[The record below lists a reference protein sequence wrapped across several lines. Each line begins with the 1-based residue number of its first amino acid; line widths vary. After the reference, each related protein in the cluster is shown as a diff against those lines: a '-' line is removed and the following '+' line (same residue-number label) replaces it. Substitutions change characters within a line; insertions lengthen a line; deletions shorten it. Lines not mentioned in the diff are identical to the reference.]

1 DEVLGRLEVLGQP
14 APAWAVTWVGSKSA
28 SLKEVKRNVVALA
41 FLDPSDSGSAEVAAT
56 LETLRQEH
64 RTRGLASV
72 AIVSAPEASEE
83 AAAADVEAWAGE
95 HGATYPVG
103 VDKQGRATFD
113 LYKGEQIPWVALIGR
128 DGVVHYLG
136 AYSKT
141 EFDGKLATLLA
152 AER

>member
-1 DEVLGRLEVLGQP
+1 
-14 APAWAVTWVGSKSA
+14 
-28 SLKEVKRNVVALA
+28 
-41 FLDPSDSGSAEVAAT
+41 VAAT

-95 HGATYPVG
+95 YGATYPVG

-113 LYKGEQIPWVALIGR
+113 QYKGEQIPWVALIGR